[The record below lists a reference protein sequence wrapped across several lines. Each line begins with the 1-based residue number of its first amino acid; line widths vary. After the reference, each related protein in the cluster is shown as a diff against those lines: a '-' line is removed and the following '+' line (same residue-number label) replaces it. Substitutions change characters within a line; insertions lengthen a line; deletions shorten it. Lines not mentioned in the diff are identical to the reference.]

1 MSVSRLEKQMS
12 FVFELEKLKTVYRQN
27 GIIGGVR
34 QENSAEHSWHIAVMA
49 LLLAEYCKEK
59 IDLLHTLKMLL
70 IHDIVEV
77 YAGDTFLYD
86 TQKREEAKA
95 NEKIAADKIFSL
107 LPDDQKEDFMNTWLE
122 FEERKT
128 PEAQYAA
135 VLDNLQPLLNHYYT
149 NNRNII
155 KKNLKKSQII
165 DKKEFIKDFS
175 EELWTFALDIIEKG
189 TALGLY
195 LDM

>member
-1 MSVSRLEKQMS
+1 MSVSRLEKQMG
-12 FVFELEKLKTVYRQN
+12 FIFELEKLKTVYRQN
-27 GIIGGVR
+27 GIIGGLR

-86 TQKREEAKA
+86 TQKREEAKTD
-95 NEKIAADKIFSL
+95 EKIAADKIFSL

-175 EELWTFALDIIEKG
+175 EELWAFALDIIEKG

-195 LDM
+195 QNL

>member
-1 MSVSRLEKQMS
+1 MSISRLEKQIS
-12 FVFELEKLKTVYRQN
+12 FIFELEKLKTVYRQN

-49 LLLAEYCKEK
+49 ILLMEYCKEK

-95 NEKIAADKIFSL
+95 NEKIAADKIFSI
-107 LPDDQKEDFMNTWLE
+107 LPDDQKEDFINTWLE
-122 FEERKT
+122 FEACKT
-128 PEAQYAA
+128 PEARYAA

-149 NNRNII
+149 NNQNII

-165 DKKEFIKDFS
+165 NKKKFIKDFS
-175 EELWTFALDIIEKG
+175 EELWDFALNIIEKS

-195 LDM
+195 KNL

>member
-1 MSVSRLEKQMS
+1 MSISRLEKQIS
-12 FVFELEKLKTVYRQN
+12 FIFELEKLKTVYRQN

-49 LLLAEYCKEK
+49 ILLTEYCKEK
-59 IDLLHTLKMLL
+59 IDLLNTLKMLL

-86 TQKREEAKA
+86 TQKREEAKT
-95 NEKIAADKIFSL
+95 NEKIAADKIFSI
-107 LPDDQKEDFMNTWLE
+107 LPDDQKEDFINTWLE
-122 FEERKT
+122 FEARKT
-128 PEAQYAA
+128 SEARYAA

-149 NNRNII
+149 NNKNII

-165 DKKEFIKDFS
+165 NKKKFIKDFS
-175 EELWTFALDIIEKG
+175 EELWDFALNIIEKS

-195 LDM
+195 KNL